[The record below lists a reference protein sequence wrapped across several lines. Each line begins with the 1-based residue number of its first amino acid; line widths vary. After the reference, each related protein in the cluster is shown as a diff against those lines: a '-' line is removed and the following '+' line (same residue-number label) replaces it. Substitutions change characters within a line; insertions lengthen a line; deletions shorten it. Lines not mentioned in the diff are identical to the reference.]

1 MRAIVTGGAGF
12 IGSVL
17 VDELIDRGS
26 EVAVIDNLST
36 GRLENI
42 NHHKGNDL
50 FKFTEAD
57 IMDYDRMVTEFAGYD
72 AVFHIAANADI
83 RKGLLKPRRDL
94 EQNTIATFNVLDAA
108 RLNDINKIL
117 FSSSSAIYGEPTVFP
132 TPEDYAPV
140 QTSLYGASKLAGE
153 ALIQAYCEGYGF
165 RSWMFRFVSVIGNRH
180 PHGVTYDFVHKLK
193 KNPKELEILGNGK
206 QKKSFI
212 DVDDIISGIMFA
224 FENAK
229 DNVNIFNL
237 GTDEYIVVDRIAEIV
252 TDEMG
257 LSNVEYRHT
266 GGERGWVGDAPFVYL
281 SIERMKQLG
290 WEPKIGIE
298 ESIRK
303 TVRYIV
309 EHGI

>member
-1 MRAIVTGGAGF
+1 M
-12 IGSVL
+12 
-17 VDELIDRGS
+17 
-26 EVAVIDNLST
+26 
-36 GRLENI
+36 
-42 NHHKGNDL
+42 
-50 FKFTEAD
+50 
-57 IMDYDRMVTEFAGYD
+57 
-72 AVFHIAANADI
+72 
-83 RKGLLKPRRDL
+83 
-94 EQNTIATFNVLDAA
+94 
-108 RLNDINKIL
+108 
-117 FSSSSAIYGEPTVFP
+117 
-132 TPEDYAPV
+132 
-140 QTSLYGASKLAGE
+140 
-153 ALIQAYCEGYGF
+153 
-165 RSWMFRFVSVIGNRH
+165 
-180 PHGVTYDFVHKLK
+180 
-193 KNPKELEILGNGK
+193 EILGNGK